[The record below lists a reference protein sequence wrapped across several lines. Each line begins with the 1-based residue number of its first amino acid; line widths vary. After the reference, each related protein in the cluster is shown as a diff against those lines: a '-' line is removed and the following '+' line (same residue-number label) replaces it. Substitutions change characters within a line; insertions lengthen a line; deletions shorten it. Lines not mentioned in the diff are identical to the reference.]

1 MAQQMRKFEQEAIA
15 SEIIGNIKKN
25 QAVLQKE
32 LENSNVYQEI
42 NTICENMKILQRE
55 QSDIGNQISNLRRN
69 INNKIEDFNDGHNDK
84 SDFRLNSNY
93 DGQLEWNFNEWSV
106 KQEIENKLAIALLS
120 DDWSDKL
127 PQIIE
132 DISNQYT

>member
-32 LENSNVYQEI
+32 LENSDTFQYI
-42 NTICENMKILQRE
+42 NTLCENVQALQRE
-55 QSDIGNQISNLRRN
+55 QSDISNQISNIKRN
-69 INNKIEDFNDGHNDK
+69 IDIKITDFNDNIK
-84 SDFRLNSNY
+84 SEFNLYSNY
-93 DGQLEWNFNEWSV
+93 DAKLDWNYNEWQI

-127 PQIIE
+127 SQIIE
-132 DISNQYT
+132 DIANQYT

>member
-15 SEIIGNIKKN
+15 SEIISNIKKN
-25 QAVLQKE
+25 QAVSQEE

-42 NTICENMKILQRE
+42 NTICENMRILQRE
-55 QSDIGNQISNLRRN
+55 QSDISNQISNLRRN

-93 DGQLEWNFNEWSV
+93 DGCLEWNFNEWSV

-132 DISNQYT
+132 DISNQYK

>member
-42 NTICENMKILQRE
+42 NTICENMKVLQRE
-55 QSDIGNQISNLRRN
+55 QNDISNQISNLRRN
-69 INNKIEDFNDGHNDK
+69 IDNKITDFNEGHNDK
-84 SDFRLNSNY
+84 SDFYIQRSYEGILS
-93 DGQLEWNFNEWSV
+93 WSFNEWSV